1 MVNKLKMVECDE
13 KYWEFVRIL
22 RNNPEVQD
30 GFIESDY
37 ISKENQITYMQ
48 KNSSFFKVCLKN
60 DVPVGYIGV
69 INNDIRIC
77 TLPQYQNQG
86 VGSYMVM
93 EIKKIWPQAHAKIKI
108 SNKASRALFAKS
120 GYSEEFIIMKNNIN

>member
-1 MVNKLKMVECDE
+1 MVNKFKMVECDDN
-13 KYWEFVRIL
+13 YWEFVRTL

-30 GFIESDY
+30 GFIESGY

-48 KNSSFFKVCLKN
+48 KNSSCFKVCLKN
-60 DVPVGYIGV
+60 EVPVGYIGV

-77 TLPQYQNQG
+77 TLPKYQNQG
-86 VGSYMVM
+86 VGSYMLM
-93 EIKKIWPQAHAKIKI
+93 ELKKIWPQADAKIKI

-120 GYSEEFIIMKNNIN
+120 GYSEEFVIMKNNIN